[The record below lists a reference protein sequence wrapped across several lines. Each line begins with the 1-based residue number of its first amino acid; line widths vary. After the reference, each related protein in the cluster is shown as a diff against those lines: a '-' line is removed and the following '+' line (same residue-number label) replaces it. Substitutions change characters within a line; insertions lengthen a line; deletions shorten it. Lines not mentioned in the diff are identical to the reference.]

1 MIKSIKIT
9 NHLQESIVLDLYEP
23 EKSGFIIR
31 SIEGLGPV
39 KANIFFT
46 DIVTLDGAIDNG
58 GRLTTRNIVMSLIFQ
73 SSETETIEDIRL
85 KSYRYW
91 PIKRNIIFEIETD
104 NRHCYTIGRVESNV
118 PAIFEQ
124 HEGCQ
129 ISILCPN
136 SYYQDMNLDVTNFYA
151 MAFGFEFPFENDSII
166 KSGKNLLVN
175 GLLSWTANDV
185 NFKMQ
190 SDYTFYAHGTANK
203 LLNMCISHVR
213 FTAVGSYYLS
223 GFPKIANGL
232 SSLIISNNGNI
243 KNPVASAI
251 DTGDGVAFTV
261 DYRWLN
267 KDIYIYIRVPK
278 DALIDALV
286 APSVRQV
293 MYIDGKYV
301 PYGENLIETYDII
314 WSTDTFTYKLDSD
327 GKITIDGTLDD
338 DMDIIL
344 SRISNIP
351 NGEEY
356 ILSGCPVN
364 DDLFKMAIR
373 NMADVEKAIDNGN
386 GVTFIKTS
394 NQDYDLLHLTVKGGV
409 EIPET
414 VIQPMIRLS
423 SIEDSTYEAHIPTV
437 DDGPMIEFGDINNTS
452 EGNLFY
458 TGDAETGMII
468 NIFADGPASGISI
481 LRTDINE
488 SLSISDARF
497 TEYVGAIRA
506 GDQIIINTNKGEKS
520 ARLLRD
526 GQYYNIINTLE
537 APMVWFELKV
547 GDNVFMLNAD
557 EGLSNL
563 QYKISYRKIYSGV

>member
-9 NHLQESIVLDLYEP
+9 NHLQESIELDLYEP

-31 SIEGLGPV
+31 SIEGLGPT

-58 GRLTTRNIVMSLIFQ
+58 GRLTTRNIVMSLVFL
-73 SSETETIEDIRL
+73 SSETETIEDVRL

-118 PAIFEQ
+118 PSIFDE

-151 MAFGFEFPFENDSII
+151 MDFGFEFPFENNSVV
-166 KSGKNLLVN
+166 KTGKNLLIN
-175 GLLSWTANDV
+175 NLLSWTANDV

-203 LLNMCISHVR
+203 QLNMCISHVR
-213 FTAVGSYYLS
+213 FTTSGYYILS
-223 GFPKIANGL
+223 GFPKIVGGR
-232 SSLIISNNGNI
+232 SGLIISNNGNI
-243 KNPVASAI
+243 KNPVATATDSGNGALI
-251 DTGDGVAFTV
+251 YVNYQWF
-261 DYRWLN
+261 N
-267 KDIYIYIRVPK
+267 KDIYLYIRVPNGES
-278 DALIDALV
+278 IDALV
-286 APSVRQV
+286 APSVRQAV
-293 MYIDGKYV
+293 YVDGKYA
-301 PYGENLIETYDII
+301 PYGENLIETYDIV
-314 WSTDTFTYKLDSD
+314 WSTDTFTYRLDSD
-327 GKITIDGTLDD
+327 GQITIDGTLDD
-338 DMDIIL
+338 DMDIVM

-351 NGEEY
+351 NGKEY
-356 ILSGCPVN
+356 ILSGCPAN
-364 DDLFKMAIR
+364 DNLFKMAIR
-373 NMADVEKAIDNGN
+373 SMADIDKAVDDGS
-386 GVTFIKTS
+386 GVTFTKTS
-394 NQDYDLLHLTVKGGV
+394 NQDYDLLHLTIKGGV

-414 VIQPMIRLS
+414 LIQPMIRSS
-423 SIEDSTYEAHIPTV
+423 SITDASYEAHIATV
-437 DDGPMIEFGDINNTS
+437 DNGPMIEFGDINNSS

-488 SLSISDARF
+488 VLSISDSRF

-526 GQYYNIINTLE
+526 GRYYNIINTLE
-537 APMVWFELKV
+537 APMVWFELKA

-557 EGLSNL
+557 TGLSNL